1 MLVGGAGD
9 DVISGGAGDDLVA
22 GEFGNDMLTGGA
34 GRDGFYY
41 VTADALSTDVIT
53 DFKAGEDFISLHHA
67 IRNTNGQ
74 DATWT
79 YIAANAFSGAKGQVR
94 FANGLMQCDLDG
106 DKTSDINAR
115 LLGITSFD
123 ANWLNVP
130 VVAAAI

>member
-1 MLVGGAGD
+1 
-9 DVISGGAGDDLVA
+9 
-22 GEFGNDMLTGGA
+22 MLTGGA

-79 YIAANAFSGAKGQVR
+79 YIAANAFSGAKGEVR